1 MFTISYVK
9 SASDYLNMNSYL
21 YVISLVE
28 LTEDILKQLMELV
41 FNLLCNGE
49 LTLARVLR
57 KNILDKVQQKKLLQ
71 YTNSLKTLAAR
82 GVAAR

>member
-1 MFTISYVK
+1 MKVLLLLVNH
-9 SASDYLNMNSYL
+9 YLNKDPFL
-21 YVISLVE
+21 CVISLVE

-41 FNLLCNGE
+41 FSLLCNGE

>member
-1 MFTISYVK
+1 MK
-9 SASDYLNMNSYL
+9 GLLLLMNHYLNKDPFL
-21 YVISLVE
+21 CVFSLVE

-41 FNLLCNGE
+41 FSLLCNGE

>member
-1 MFTISYVK
+1 MKVLLLLMNL
-9 SASDYLNMNSYL
+9 YLNEDPFL
-21 YVISLVE
+21 CVISLVE

-41 FNLLCNGE
+41 FSLLCKGE